1 MQVLLIFSL
10 IIAILAV
17 LFAVQNND
25 PVTISFLF
33 WSWKSSSALVLMIAV
48 LAGVLISLFA
58 SLPAMA
64 KDKWGLRGQ
73 RKKTTELEASLN
85 EYKVKLAEVQ
95 QKNTDLEKALTAA
108 KELPA
113 AKAPQETPPPSV
125 PN

>member
-25 PVTISFLF
+25 QVTISFLF
-33 WSWKSSSALVLMIAV
+33 WSWKGSSALVIMLAV

-64 KDKWGLRGQ
+64 RDKWGLRSH
-73 RKKTTELEASLN
+73 RKKNTELEASLN
-85 EYKVKLAEVQ
+85 EHKVKLAEAQ
-95 QKNTDLEKALTAA
+95 QKNADLEKTLATAN
-108 KELPA
+108 ELPE
-113 AKAPQETPPPSV
+113 AKASERSDAK
-125 PN
+125 

>member
-10 IIAILAV
+10 VIAILAV
-17 LFAVQNND
+17 LFAIQNND

-33 WSWKSSSALVLMIAV
+33 WNWKSSSALVLMTAV

-64 KDKWGLRGQ
+64 RDKWGLRSH
-73 RKKTTELEASLN
+73 RKKTTELEVSLN
-85 EYKVKLAEVQ
+85 EYKVKLAEAQ
-95 QKNTDLEKALTAA
+95 QKNADLEKALAAA
-108 KELPA
+108 KESPD
-113 AKAPQETPPPSV
+113 AKAPQETPPPSA

>member
-64 KDKWGLRGQ
+64 RDKWGIRGH
-73 RKKTTELEASLN
+73 RKKNTELEASLN
-85 EYKVKLAEVQ
+85 EYKVKLAEAQ
-95 QKNTDLEKALTAA
+95 QKNADLEKALAAA
-108 KELPA
+108 KELPE
-113 AKAPQETPPPSV
+113 AKTPEK
-125 PN
+125 PNPTPNPG